1 MTHADSSTAPSHPG
15 TPPPGRSDRLSLVF
29 ACAVFLS
36 AFLLFQIQPLISRLL
51 LPWFGG
57 SPGVWTTCMLFFQL
71 LLFLGYTYSHLSTSR
86 LSLSQQTLLHA
97 FLLTATVLPLQIL
110 PDPSWKPTDG
120 SAPVPRILAVLSITV
135 GLPYFLLSTTGPL
148 LLRWYSL
155 LRPRSSPHRLYAL
168 SNSGSLLAL
177 LSYPLLIEPAL
188 SLPGQARFWTVG
200 FVVFAGLCAAT
211 MWSVRRSHSHRIPA
225 AAATTVSPGPTGTD
239 VQLPELPGRAKRLQ
253 WFGLACLASVML
265 TAETNQICQDIAVVP
280 FLWIVPLALYLL
292 SFILCFESERWYV
305 RRWFGPVSAVLLL
318 ALCWVQAFGLR
329 LHLSLQLLV
338 WCSTLFAVF
347 MLCHGEL
354 ARLRPTAQS
363 LTLFY
368 LILSAGGACG
378 GVINA
383 LIAPVVFPGYWE
395 HHIGILLSA
404 MLALLVWF
412 DQRSWLTRT
421 TRPPLPAVA
430 TAILLIVAVLTVSAS
445 AMIDDTSAIATRRNF
460 YGVLEVEDFPAEDA
474 VILKH
479 GRIVHGLQFR
489 GMPAVPTMYYGYQ
502 TGVARALTVLRER
515 RASVQGQL
523 RIGLVGL
530 GVGTLAAYGQPN
542 DFLEFYE
549 INRHVIEL
557 AREHF
562 TFLKQCRSTVEIVE
576 GDARLSLE
584 NLPPRNLDLLV
595 LDAFSGDAIP
605 THLLT
610 ADAFQA
616 FLRHLSPD
624 GIIAVHIS
632 NIHFDLQRV
641 TDGVAKTLNLASL
654 TIDTS
659 AETESDT
666 GLPLVSS
673 PGSRWVL
680 LATTPEPLNHALLRQ
695 NAVPSKPETAVFWT
709 DNYSN
714 LIQIL
719 GP

>member
-1 MTHADSSTAPSHPG
+1 MTHADSNAVSSSPG
-15 TPPPGRSDRLSLVF
+15 TPPRGRSDRMTLVF

-57 SPGVWTTCMLFFQL
+57 SPGVWTTCMLFFQF
-71 LLFLGYTYSHLSTSR
+71 LLFLGYTYSHLITSR
-86 LSLSQQTLLHA
+86 LSLAQQTLMHA

-120 SAPVPRILAVLSITV
+120 STPVPRILAVLSITV
-135 GLPYFLLSTTGPL
+135 GLPYFLLSTTGTL

-188 SLPGQARFWTVG
+188 SLPGQARFWSVG
-200 FVVFAGLCAAT
+200 FVMFAGLCAAT
-211 MWSVRRSHSHRIPA
+211 MWSVRRSHSNSSTA
-225 AAATTVSPGPTGTD
+225 AVTAQPGASSTKLHVTG
-239 VQLPELPGRAKRLQ
+239 LPDAAKRLQ

-280 FLWIVPLALYLL
+280 FLWIAPLALYLL
-292 SFILCFESERWYV
+292 SFILCFESERWYA
-305 RRWFGPVSAVLLL
+305 RRWFGPVTAVLLL

-430 TAILLIVAVLTVSAS
+430 TAMLLIVAVLTVSAS

-515 RASVQGQL
+515 RAAVQGQL

-530 GVGTLAAYGQPN
+530 GVGTLAAYGQPP

-641 TDGVAKTLNLASL
+641 TDGIAKTLNLASL
-654 TIDTS
+654 TIDTP
-659 AETESDT
+659 AETEPDT

-680 LATTPEPLNHALLRQ
+680 LATAPAALNHPLLRQ

-709 DNYSN
+709 DDYTN